1 MFGRNIG
8 LAALFIALSVVGAS
22 IKIPAVIGSIAL
34 DSFPALLAS
43 VLLGGGAGAVI
54 AAAGHIL
61 SALLGGMPLGS
72 FHFLVALEMAVLVWV
87 FGNIYRAGS
96 RKMAGFLFLVGNAFL
111 APLPFLFIMGK
122 EFFFAILPSLFVG
135 SLFNIAVALLM
146 IPRLVWLKRSKT
158 DSLEANR

>member
-1 MFGRNIG
+1 MFSRNFV
-8 LAALFIALSVVGAS
+8 LAALFTALSVVGAS

-43 VLLGGGAGAVI
+43 VLLGSGAGAFI
-54 AAAGHIL
+54 AALGHLL
-61 SALLGGMPLGS
+61 SALLGGMPLGP
-72 FHFLVALEMAVLVWV
+72 FHLLIALEMAVLVWI
-87 FGNIYRAGS
+87 FGNIYRTGS
-96 RKMAGFLFLVGNAFL
+96 RKIAGFIFLIGNAFL

-122 EFFFAILPSLFVG
+122 EFFIAILPSLFIG

-146 IPRLVWLKRSKT
+146 IPRLVWLKGGKT